1 MQDIRNYHV
10 RSRMIKNEEKGQSL
24 RDIWYTIMRS
34 NIYIKGVPQRAERE
48 KGQRDCLKKY

>member
-1 MQDIRNYHV
+1 
-10 RSRMIKNEEKGQSL
+10 MIKNEEKGQSL

-34 NIYIKGVPQRAERE
+34 NIYIKGVPERAERE